1 MIEVRRAGPADVAAI
16 HGLRVAAELWLA
28 DRGISQW
35 TPGRLAPA
43 AIAGQVVRGEWH
55 VAGDAGPVLGAF
67 RLLWSDPEVWPDHVR
82 AVYVHGLMTDRER
95 AGEGVGAQMLD
106 WAAQTGL
113 RVGATAVRLDC
124 VARNAGLRRYYADLG
139 FRESGSS
146 LAYAVEHVRMQKDL
160 RREDR

>member
-1 MIEVRRAGPADVAAI
+1 VIDVRRAGPADVAAI
-16 HGLRVAAELWLA
+16 HDLRVAAELWLA

-35 TPGRLAPA
+35 TVGRLSRA
-43 AIAGQVVRGEWH
+43 AIGGQVAHGEWH
-55 VAGDAGPVLGAF
+55 VAGDAGPIAGAF
-67 RLLWSDPEVWPDHVR
+67 RLLWSDPDVWPDHVR
-82 AVYVHGLMTDRER
+82 AVYVHALMTDRER
-95 AGEGVGAQMLD
+95 PGEAVGAQMLD

-113 RVGATAVRLDC
+113 RAGANALRLDC
-124 VARNAGLRRYYADLG
+124 VAGNARLRRYYTDLG